1 MMYAFLSLY
10 IYIYKCLGASPPL
23 RSPAR
28 PGSSAPAPDF
38 SKSGAR
44 VFKDVVFEDVAFD
57 NDSSVTPD

>member
-1 MMYAFLSLY
+1 M
-10 IYIYKCLGASPPL
+10 
-23 RSPAR
+23 
-28 PGSSAPAPDF
+28 DF